1 MSSNI
6 VDIKARNGSSTDGP
20 SVLTEIVLK
29 MAADIFGLNGAD
41 VDIALTP
48 ADCQT
53 WDSLNHLRL
62 ITAFEKEFS
71 CRLSMQQIRQ
81 IERLGDLVDIAKEKN
96 AK

>member
-1 MSSNI
+1 M
-6 VDIKARNGSSTDGP
+6 
-20 SVLTEIVLK
+20 LK
-29 MAADIFGLNGAD
+29 VAADIFGLSGGD

-62 ITAFEKEFS
+62 ITAFEQEFS

-81 IERLGDLVDIAKEKN
+81 IEKLGDLVDIAKEQN
-96 AK
+96 AR